1 LSDVNEYSNTIKNLI
16 KQKRLHASLFVKH
29 TYLYIYYAMLFVY
42 AEVIVRVT
50 QFDKRNRL

>member
-1 LSDVNEYSNTIKNLI
+1 
-16 KQKRLHASLFVKH
+16 
-29 TYLYIYYAMLFVY
+29 MLFVY